1 MPLKTYG
8 YKFPFFDF
16 PVCKIY
22 LGTWARRVRRARGHV
37 GHVGT
42 LGTPFSRLGI
52 PVLNLNE
59 LGKKSRTT
67 NLLDNFMS
75 NPKSNSYWLIVFE
88 KKLSL
93 VKAHSRDI
101 HERLILS

>member
-1 MPLKTYG
+1 MGTSFHFLIFRSVKY
-8 YKFPFFDF
+8 
-16 PVCKIY
+16 
-22 LGTWARRVRRARGHV
+22 TWARGHVGYV

-42 LGTPFSRLGI
+42 LGTPFSRLRI